1 MIIGQSM
8 ENVEFLDLRQVN
20 ARISMRVNTGARRQA
35 NGQKEQQ
42 NGNFHREV
50 TSDSARMRWL
60 ASDSHD
66 CPRKERQGEP

>member
-1 MIIGQSM
+1 MIIGQPM
-8 ENVEFLDLRQVN
+8 ENVEFLDPRQVN

-50 TSDSARMRWL
+50 T
-60 ASDSHD
+60 
-66 CPRKERQGEP
+66 